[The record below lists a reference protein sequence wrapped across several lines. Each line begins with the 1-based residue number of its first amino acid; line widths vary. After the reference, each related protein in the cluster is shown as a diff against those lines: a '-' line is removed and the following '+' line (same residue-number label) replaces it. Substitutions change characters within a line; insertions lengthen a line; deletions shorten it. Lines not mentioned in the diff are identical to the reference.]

1 MSRRFITK
9 QDIDTLADAGEQVL
23 EVDDQVTVTDVA
35 REHARERDVR
45 IVARDR
51 ATTPAALPSGDASVR
66 ERVRRAVIAQLGVEP
81 EQLEAVIDRALERR
95 DL

>member
-9 QDIDTLADAGEQVL
+9 QDIDTLADAGEHVL

-35 REHARERDVR
+35 REHARDREVR

-51 ATTPAALPSGDASVR
+51 AAPPGPSPDDASVR
-66 ERVRRAVIAQLGVEP
+66 ERVRRAVIERLGVEP
-81 EQLEAVIDRALERR
+81 EQLDAVLDRALERR
-95 DL
+95 AP

>member
-9 QDIDTLADAGEQVL
+9 QDIDTLADAGERVL

-35 REHARERDVR
+35 REHAREREVR

-51 ATTPAALPSGDASVR
+51 ATPPGALPSDGLSVR
-66 ERVRRAVIAQLGVEP
+66 ERVRRTVIAQLGAEP
-81 EQLEAVIDRALERR
+81 EQLDAVLDRVLEDRE
-95 DL
+95 L